1 MGRESDQIPAVAPT
15 ESGSNNDDSA
25 ERAPTAAPIEFTG
38 RATEYFGIWLSN
50 TVLSILTL
58 GIYSAWAKVRRSR
71 YFLGNTIVLGDR
83 LDYHARG
90 VTILKGRLIA
100 VAVIAVY
107 IGLGFVSSAGQ
118 AIVAIALIPVYPWVI
133 NRAMRFNARMTSWR
147 NLRFDWHGKYWGVAR
162 VYLLWPIIGVL
173 TLGVLAPMA
182 ARASREYL
190 ANNYALGRE
199 RFSATTPL
207 RPYYLALLWTILFGV
222 ALVSVLG
229 ALFSAVVLIAPML
242 ANSIDDSGVSSSS
255 GLGISLWQL
264 LIVVAPLVVIGPAMI
279 FFQIL
284 SRNIIVSAL
293 TLGEATGFQS
303 DLNPLR
309 YLWILLSNF
318 IATVLTALLMYPWAQ
333 IRHYSYQ
340 AECIT
345 VRHMGAIGLF
355 LDTDASSGQAF
366 GEEFGEM
373 QDIGLGI

>member
-1 MGRESDQIPAVAPT
+1 
-15 ESGSNNDDSA
+15 
-25 ERAPTAAPIEFTG
+25 
-38 RATEYFGIWLSN
+38 
-50 TVLSILTL
+50 
-58 GIYSAWAKVRRSR
+58 
-71 YFLGNTIVLGDR
+71 
-83 LDYHARG
+83 
-90 VTILKGRLIA
+90 
-100 VAVIAVY
+100 
-107 IGLGFVSSAGQ
+107 
-118 AIVAIALIPVYPWVI
+118 
-133 NRAMRFNARMTSWR
+133 
-147 NLRFDWHGKYWGVAR
+147 
-162 VYLLWPIIGVL
+162 
-173 TLGVLAPMA
+173 
-182 ARASREYL
+182 
-190 ANNYALGRE
+190 
-199 RFSATTPL
+199 
-207 RPYYLALLWTILFGV
+207 
-222 ALVSVLG
+222 
-229 ALFSAVVLIAPML
+229 
-242 ANSIDDSGVSSSS
+242 
-255 GLGISLWQL
+255 
-264 LIVVAPLVVIGPAMI
+264 MI